1 MSIHDPT
8 DIPSQTTQAFLTQL
22 LHRLD
27 KLTMSI
33 EKLIEADH
41 KHDLATQS
49 IQIQVSGLVAK
60 LAEKD
65 AAVIRAHSRIDDII
79 SAQAESSKKL
89 IWWLGTAIGS
99 AVLGIVINATGW
111 LK

>member
-1 MSIHDPT
+1 MPIHDPT
-8 DIPSQTTQAFLTQL
+8 DIPNQTTQAFLTQL
-22 LHRLD
+22 LQRLD
-27 KLTMSI
+27 KLTISI
-33 EKLIEADH
+33 EKLVEADH

-49 IQIQVSGLVAK
+49 IQIQVASLVTK
-60 LAEKD
+60 LNEKD
-65 AAVIRAHSRIDDII
+65 AAVSRAHSRIDDMI

-111 LK
+111 MK

>member
-1 MSIHDPT
+1 MAIHDINDTPA
-8 DIPSQTTQAFLTQL
+8 PATQAFLTQL
-22 LHRLD
+22 LQRLD
-27 KLTMSI
+27 KLTISI

-49 IQIQVSGLVAK
+49 IQIQVASLVTK
-60 LAEKD
+60 INEKD
-65 AAVIRAHSRIDDII
+65 AAVSRAHSRIDDMLE
-79 SAQAESSKKL
+79 AQAESSKKL
-89 IWWLGTAIGS
+89 IWWICTAIGS